1 MADFLDNRTEKII
14 SNSQY
19 LSWSGAPQGS
29 TPGLMLFLIYMNE
42 LSENL
47 ASSPKLFADG
57 TSLVS
62 VVKNVDA
69 LRKKDR

>member
-1 MADFLDNRTEKII
+1 MV
-14 SNSQY
+14 
-19 LSWSGAPQGS
+19 WSSQGS
-29 TPGLMLFLIYMNE
+29 ALGLMLFLIYMNE

-57 TSLVS
+57 TSLFS